1 MIVHDARAFDWNQ
14 AAVTAGEW
22 LECDYDMRFAEWQ
35 YRWIP
40 RRLFIEEY
48 IGAAE
53 KLPIDYKF
61 FCFHGRT
68 ELIQVDI
75 DRYHNHTRAMLDR
88 DFRRLAVKFCY
99 PNYEGTLLKPR
110 NFERMRAAAELL
122 AQGESF
128 VRVDLYDA
136 DLPIFGELTLSP
148 EGGLGRFDP
157 PEWDRR
163 LGQLWVKEPKSP

>member
-1 MIVHDARAFDWNQ
+1 MIVRDARTFDWNK
-14 AAVTAGEW
+14 AAATAREW
-22 LECDYDMRFAEWQ
+22 LEYDYDMECAEWQ

-48 IGAAE
+48 IGAVE
-53 KLPIDYKF
+53 KSPIDYKF

-75 DRYHNHTRAMLDR
+75 DRYSSHTRAMLDR
-88 DFRRLAVKFCY
+88 NFQRLAVNFCY

-110 NFERMRAAAELL
+110 SFERMRAAAELL

-136 DLPIFGELTLSP
+136 DVPIFSELTLHP
-148 EGGLGRFDP
+148 EAGLGKFEP

-163 LGQLWVKEPKSP
+163 LGQLWVKGPRG